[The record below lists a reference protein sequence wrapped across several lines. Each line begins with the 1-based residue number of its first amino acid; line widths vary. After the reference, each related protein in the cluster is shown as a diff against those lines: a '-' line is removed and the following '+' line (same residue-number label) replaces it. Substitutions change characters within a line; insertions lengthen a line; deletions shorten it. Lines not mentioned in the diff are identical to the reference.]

1 MCFALQGATLPNR
14 DLKHVRCVPQEATV
28 LGAGD
33 QLAVLYALRELPQVQ
48 QEPPHRRPV
57 CHALQGV
64 MPLSLDHLAAR
75 YVHLAATHL
84 AVDQEAVLYALR
96 EPPQVQWVPPHRPPV
111 YRVLIISTPSS
122 ELHPVSIDPVPVPKG
137 RMPLGPAAV
146 LHVPW
151 ARLLVLLGQPHHPH
165 ACRALREAS
174 PLSLDQ

>member
-1 MCFALQGATLPNR
+1 MYRALQGATHLTL
-14 DLKHVRCVPQEATV
+14 DHLAAHYVHLEAIHLAVDQEA
-28 LGAGD
+28 AP
-33 QLAVLYALRELPQVQ
+33 LALQELLRLQ
-48 QEPPHRRPV
+48 QEPPPHRPV
-57 CHALQGV
+57 CLALQGAT
-64 MPLSLDHLAAR
+64 PLALDHPAAR

-84 AVDQEAVLYALR
+84 AVDQTAVIYALR

-151 ARLLVLLGQPHHPH
+151 ARLLVLWGQPHHLH